1 MRMNQCIVD
10 LQDASSART
19 APTSVRPHP
28 LALTIDKK
36 VVPHMS
42 CAHSETAAL
51 MLAASHA
58 KYHRSRADSIAV
70 VDMKMHGHHLKLS
83 EGIPGMALQVLA
95 RYQSFVRRGTD
106 AFLWLQ
112 STRYA

>member
-1 MRMNQCIVD
+1 MRMNECIGD
-10 LQDASSART
+10 LQCVSSART
-19 APTSVRPHP
+19 APACMRPHP

-36 VVPHMS
+36 LAPHMTG
-42 CAHSETAAL
+42 AHSETAAL

-83 EGIPGMALQVLA
+83 EEIPSMALQVLA
-95 RYQSFVRRGTD
+95 RYQSFLRRGTD
-106 AFLWLQ
+106 ALLWLQ
-112 STRYA
+112 STRCV